1 MLQSMPTT
9 TWNGGQSMVNTCQG
23 MAGDDGRM
31 SRNSR
36 RTMDILLGTMGTTL
50 GDDDGSMANI
60 AGTT

>member
-36 RTMDILLGTMGTTL
+36 EN
-50 GDDDGSMANI
+50 DGHNPGNDGNHI
-60 AGTT
+60 RE